1 MMPRKTGVLLM
12 NTGTPADPSVEAI
25 RTHLAEFLSDPM
37 LISAPPFIW
46 KRVLKYVILPKRPE
60 RTAVMYKKMWTD
72 EGFPFMIHSRNQ
84 RDLIEAELK
93 ARNYN
98 DGDFEV
104 VLAMRYG
111 EPSIWHGLEAL
122 RKAGCER
129 IVAVPLY
136 PQQVRVCA
144 GTCFKEVADRL
155 KDMEVDRW
163 SPELVEVPNFY
174 RQPVYLEAL
183 AKSIADVWEYK
194 PGSHLLLS
202 WHSTPMADINIKGDP
217 YRVQNF
223 YTAQRVAHALGVPVD
238 DWTAVYQSR
247 FDSRRWLGPFCG
259 QTLMELAQKGV
270 TDVCVVC
277 PGFVSDCLETIV
289 EVGETLRDEYLKAAP
304 EGSTYTFVP
313 CLNESPGLIEAVCNA
328 ICEAEPKRAHA

>member
-223 YTAQRVAHALGVPVD
+223 YTAQRVAHALAHLAGQADDVFNLFLVFFVQLAHRLCEGNNSNNSGGRESGSGKNRSPVH
-238 DWTAVYQSR
+238 R
-247 FDSRRWLGPFCG
+247 FLFFFYRPICFV
-259 QTLMELAQKGV
+259 QKK
-270 TDVCVVC
+270 
-277 PGFVSDCLETIV
+277 I
-289 EVGETLRDEYLKAAP
+289 
-304 EGSTYTFVP
+304 
-313 CLNESPGLIEAVCNA
+313 
-328 ICEAEPKRAHA
+328 